1 MKGYKRGKF
10 LEFELDDGKKVK
22 YDLSTGDSIGIKGK
36 PVKSVNHKMSGF
48 SIPEVIE
55 SIDNENYRNFLYFVN
70 KREKNISNFG
80 TLLKK
85 TKDYLK
91 YEQYF
96 SSGLKKINAK
106 SHGFS
111 DCPTGL
117 VKICRENDILLTDGL
132 IDVYTKYPDYV
143 NLAFHMEY
151 ITLSLQDISDI
162 LCKHFFRY
170 GFYYFTIFYLLDTYS
185 YDFKHLM
192 MYIDSICTFEAIS
205 YNTVLDT
212 LRDCDNMMSRISP
225 KFEKYPKHLLTTH
238 QIVVRN
244 YNRCKQEFDESLF
257 KKRVNP
263 DMEFSYK
270 NYIII
275 YPKTTQDIKDE
286 AAQQNNCVAS
296 YIDRVI
302 DGVCDIVFLRDRYN
316 PDKSIVTVEVRD
328 NKVVQARRAYNADPS
343 EEELFVL
350 KRYEEYL
357 NNMKIKKCV

>member
-70 KREKNISNFG
+70 EQEKNISNFG

-96 SSGLKKINAK
+96 SSGIKKIK
-106 SHGFS
+106 TPLPDFS
-111 DCPTGL
+111 RCPNGL
-117 VKICRENDILLTDGL
+117 IKICRENDIRITNTL
-132 IDVYTKYPDYV
+132 IRVYAEYPDYV

-151 ITLSLQDISDI
+151 ITLSPSDIENI
-162 LCKHFFRY
+162 LCKY
-170 GFYYFTIFYLLDTYS
+170 SYINAASDTIVFYLLNTYS
-185 YDFKHLM
+185 YDFKHIM
-192 MYIDSICTFEAIS
+192 MYVDSICTFEAIS
-205 YNTVLDT
+205 YNTVLET
-212 LRDCDNMMSRISP
+212 LLDCISMMSKISP

-238 QIVVRN
+238 QIIVRN
-244 YNRCKQEFDESLF
+244 YNRFKQEFNESLF
-257 KKRVNP
+257 EKRVNP

-270 NYIII
+270 NYIVV
-275 YPKTTQDIKDE
+275 YPKTAQDIKDE
-286 AAQQNNCVAS
+286 AVQQNNCVAS

-302 DGVCDIVFLRDRYN
+302 DGVCDIVFLRDKRY
-316 PDKSIVTVEVRD
+316 PDKSVVTVEVRD

-357 NNMKIKKCV
+357 NNMKMKKCV